1 MKKKRWIL
9 ALTLVAVAVTAT
21 VLTLQYYGILPKPTY
36 TAQKFGI
43 QVILSPQDF
52 NQNGVDDYT
61 DFLQGSKQ
69 DAQNHPTY
77 DGQYVPGG
85 YPPSNIGVCTDVI
98 WRAFRQAGYSL
109 RDMVDQDV
117 QAYPQ
122 RYPEIQYRDANIDFR
137 RVKNLWAF
145 FQAYGQEL
153 TTDIRDI
160 SQWQPGDIV
169 IFDQGKHIGMVS
181 DLRNRHGQPYIL
193 HNAGQ
198 FRREEDYLGRT
209 QVEAHYRF
217 DASQVPEYVLVA
229 WSEP

>member
-43 QVILSPQDF
+43 RVILSPQDF

-61 DFLQGSKQ
+61 DFLQGAKQ

-137 RVKNLWAF
+137 RVKNL
-145 FQAYGQEL
+145 
-153 TTDIRDI
+153 
-160 SQWQPGDIV
+160 
-169 IFDQGKHIGMVS
+169 
-181 DLRNRHGQPYIL
+181 
-193 HNAGQ
+193 
-198 FRREEDYLGRT
+198 
-209 QVEAHYRF
+209 
-217 DASQVPEYVLVA
+217 
-229 WSEP
+229 